1 MHLSPRELDKLTLHQ
16 AGSLA
21 QKRLARGLRLNHPE
35 AVALIATVLLEF
47 IRDGKSVAELM
58 NLGRQLLGRNQVMS
72 GVSEM
77 IYDVQVEGTF
87 PDGSKLVTVHHPIA
101 SENGNLALALHGS
114 FLPVPELSTFKP
126 APESDLP
133 RPVGRGEGRGEGGLI
148 PGAAQIQDGE
158 IELNAGR
165 ATAEIPITNL
175 GDRPIQVGSHY
186 HFIET
191 NGALKFD
198 RGAAYGKRLDIPAG
212 TAVRFEP
219 GETKT
224 VKLVDIAGKKVI
236 RGGNNL
242 ASGKVSAAG
251 KKAALKRVKQKGFAN
266 QSAKLP

>member
-1 MHLSPRELDKLTLHQ
+1 MHLTPREIEKLMLHN
-16 AGSLA
+16 AGFLA

-35 AVALIATVLLEF
+35 AVALIAAQLLEF

-58 NLGRQLLGRNQVMS
+58 NLGRKFLGRNQVMP
-72 GVSEM
+72 GVPEM

-101 SENGNLALALHGS
+101 SENGDLTLALHGT
-114 FLPVPELSTFKP
+114 FLPVPDVSVFKTVP
-126 APESDLP
+126 DD
-133 RPVGRGEGRGEGGLI
+133 GE
-148 PGAAQIQDGE
+148 PGAVDVREGE

-165 ATAEIPITNL
+165 PTVELRVTNL

-191 NGALKFD
+191 NAALKFD

-212 TAVRFEP
+212 AAVRFEP

-224 VKLVDIAGKKVI
+224 VKLVEIAGRKII

-251 KKAALKRVKQKGFAN
+251 KKAALKRVKAKGFE
-266 QSAKLP
+266 

>member
-1 MHLSPRELDKLTLHQ
+1 MTLHQ
-16 AGSLA
+16 AGFLA
-21 QKRLARGLRLNHPE
+21 QKRLARGLKLNYPE
-35 AVALIATVLLEF
+35 AVALTATVLLEF
-47 IRDGKSVAELM
+47 IRDGRNVAELM

-72 GVSEM
+72 GVPEM

-101 SENGNLALALHGS
+101 SADGNLALALHGS
-114 FLPVPELSTFKP
+114 FLPVPDLAVFKP
-126 APESDLP
+126 ANESDLP
-133 RPVGRGEGRGEGGLI
+133 RPVGRGEDRGEGAFAS
-148 PGAAQIQDGE
+148 PGACEIHDGE

-165 ATAEIPITNL
+165 ATVELPVTNL

-198 RGAAYGKRLDIPAG
+198 RAAAYGKRLDIPAG
-212 TAVRFEP
+212 AAVRFEP

-224 VKLVDIAGKKVI
+224 VKLVEIAGKKVI

-242 ASGKVSAAG
+242 ANGKVSAAG
-251 KKAALKRVKQKGFAN
+251 KKAALKRVKAKGFATT
-266 QSAKLP
+266 